1 MLGNEEIDFLVDTG
15 AAYSVINT
23 GKGKL
28 SQENAVIVG
37 ATGKR
42 KRRPFF
48 QPLDFNIGKQ
58 RVFIYVREPCPLAGK
73 RPPHKVRAQITFVK
87 YLNLNL

>member
-28 SQENAVIVG
+28 SQENAVVVG
-37 ATGKR
+37 ATGQK

-58 RVFIYVREPCPLAGK
+58 RVTHQFLYLPERPVPLLGRDLLK
-73 RPPHKVRAQITFVK
+73 RSEHK
-87 YLNLNL
+87 